1 MFLIIIVIH
10 MLILQSNNNGV
21 YHNSVNRRCIDR
33 YQTNHFKALLPTH
46 RVKEHFNTHLII
58 NSNDSYDNI

>member
-1 MFLIIIVIH
+1 